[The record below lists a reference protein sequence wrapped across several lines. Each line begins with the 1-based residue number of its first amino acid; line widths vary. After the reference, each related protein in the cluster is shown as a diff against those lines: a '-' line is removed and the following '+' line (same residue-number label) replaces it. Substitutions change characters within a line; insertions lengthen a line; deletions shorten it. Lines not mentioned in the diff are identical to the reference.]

1 MWDFSSLLV
10 CDRGAH
16 IVSSIFHRCST
27 STVGWPH
34 MLLLQQARLMQSKIP
49 RLLKYKVMSIGGK
62 IQRRGTAPTNNKN
75 NKDISIFFV
84 TQHQLSII
92 VKHKQKK
99 SFIKK
104 WQNTY
109 TKTPT
114 SSLQWILKELSKC
127 LKRFYTP
134 VEVLRRAIPWH
145 LLACIF
151 QVRLARLRPEATMR
165 NQFYLK

>member
-1 MWDFSSLLV
+1 
-10 CDRGAH
+10 
-16 IVSSIFHRCST
+16 
-27 STVGWPH
+27 

-49 RLLKYKVMSIGGK
+49 RPLKYKATSIGDK
-62 IQRRGTAPTNNKN
+62 IQRRQTAPTNNKN
-75 NKDISIFFV
+75 NKDISTFFV

-92 VKHKQKK
+92 VKHKH
-99 SFIKK
+99 I
-104 WQNTY
+104 QNTY

-127 LKRFYTP
+127 LKGFSRQ
-134 VEVLRRAIPWH
+134 LRSYCMLFHDKLCH

-151 QVRLARLRPEATMR
+151 QVRHARLRPKATMR

>member
-1 MWDFSSLLV
+1 
-10 CDRGAH
+10 
-16 IVSSIFHRCST
+16 
-27 STVGWPH
+27 

-49 RLLKYKVMSIGGK
+49 RPLKYKAASIGDK
-62 IQRRGTAPTNNKN
+62 IQRRQTAPTNNKN

-92 VKHKQKK
+92 VKHKH
-99 SFIKK
+99 I
-104 WQNTY
+104 QNTY
-109 TKTPT
+109 TKKPT

-127 LKRFYTP
+127 VKGFSRQ
-134 VEVLRRAIPWH
+134 LRSYCMLFHDKLCH

-151 QVRLARLRPEATMR
+151 QVRHARLRPEATMR